1 VYRVGSLLITAV
13 VAAGCTANQ
22 SSRVPLAL
30 NNIAM
35 LEMERTTSLLKKRDI
50 ASLSCRKSGYG
61 RQSPEHRQC
70 MSALLARDLQ
80 RTRER
85 IDRMAQQS
93 AQRHGVCMSQK
104 TLSIGR
110 CIEI

>member
-1 VYRVGSLLITAV
+1 
-13 VAAGCTANQ
+13 
-22 SSRVPLAL
+22 
-30 NNIAM
+30 
-35 LEMERTTSLLKKRDI
+35 
-50 ASLSCRKSGYG
+50 
-61 RQSPEHRQC
+61 